1 MRMNQLGLFKSMKST
16 SAPVSGR
23 GRKPTP
29 ALLAVAGVGAGGQAE
44 EEKAKDSG
52 RVKFSLFLL
61 GKHNQFGCLVQY
73 RRPFLT
79 FVGMM

>member
-16 SAPVSGR
+16 SAPVS
-23 GRKPTP
+23 
-29 ALLAVAGVGAGGQAE
+29 GGQAE

-61 GKHNQFGCLVQY
+61 GKHNQFGCLVQ
-73 RRPFLT
+73 
-79 FVGMM
+79 